1 MPGLPMELEN
11 TDPGGC
17 YNTDRVF
24 LNFLVLPAHF
34 MLLERRGAPQ
44 AEESPW
50 KTSEVFIENNINY
63 ILLMTYFQ

>member
-1 MPGLPMELEN
+1 
-11 TDPGGC
+11 
-17 YNTDRVF
+17 
-24 LNFLVLPAHF
+24 

-63 ILLMTYFQ
+63 ILLMTYFQQEV